1 MLAFRH
7 SRWCTPDSDWEVRS
21 VTPPKAPLHR
31 TTPTNGLQRGDWP
44 PRVNAD
50 FEQHYQAAERAYGLG
65 EYAEAHALTSA
76 LWVQLESA
84 SNEHDPGLI
93 LGWRAV
99 VSLLL
104 GHVQLHGL
112 QQADE
117 AASAYQRVLDCE
129 PDATIA
135 ALAEQGLERCRAG
148 VIASEADTRPS
159 TNGTIPD
166 LLKDPFLSTHPDQAR
181 PAPADAI
188 TAMPWLSSDEEPRA
202 MPTADPTPAPLP
214 SPETTV
220 TPAADSDIQLTDL
233 EINPTTEESSE
244 GNVETITPSPKPTLT
259 PEASSEVEMAN
270 QEQAFSEEEPPLDTI
285 EPAPREPAAPSLLEH
300 SWLRVQLQPEI
311 KSPTDSREPMR
322 LINRIKGVFARSAG
336 R

>member
-1 MLAFRH
+1 M
-7 SRWCTPDSDWEVRS
+7 D
-21 VTPPKAPLHR
+21 
-31 TTPTNGLQRGDWP
+31 
-44 PRVNAD
+44 AD

-65 EYAEAHALTSA
+65 DYAEAHALASA
-76 LWVQLESA
+76 LWDQLESA
-84 SNEHDPGLI
+84 PDEHDPSLV

-104 GHVQLHGL
+104 GHIQLHGL
-112 QQADE
+112 QQPE
-117 AASAYQRVLDCE
+117 QAAISYERVLQGDV
-129 PDATIA
+129 DATIA
-135 ALAEQGLERCRAG
+135 ALAEQGLERCRAED
-148 VIASEADTRPS
+148 IASKPVMTPA
-159 TNGTIPD
+159 TNGAIPD
-166 LLKDPFLSTHPDQAR
+166 LLKDPFLKTDPDQTR
-181 PAPADAI
+181 PAPADVV

-202 MPTADPTPAPLP
+202 MPTPDPSPTAVPN
-214 SPETTV
+214 PETTV

-311 KSPTDSREPMR
+311 KSPTDSREPMG